1 MRESRA
7 TGGMRVSLRAIVV
20 ALTLAAGLSA
30 FVWHATR
37 RSPHDIARRVSG
49 LRVPA
54 GARVVEFH
62 DVASGAFWQDLNV
75 RVVLALSPAES
86 RQLAEQARAHNYRDV
101 YVRWGSCDTP
111 TDRAGISLTGECDA
125 EAELDSGGAGLFRYE
140 RFSHSGY
147 ELAVIDTVNRRLVVR
162 VVIL

>member
-1 MRESRA
+1 
-7 TGGMRVSLRAIVV
+7 MRVSRLSIVI
-20 ALTLAAGLSA
+20 ALTLAAGLGA

-37 RSPHDIARRVSG
+37 RSPHEIARRVSG

-54 GARVVEFH
+54 SARVVEFR
-62 DVASGAFWQDLNV
+62 DAASGAFRQDLNV
-75 RVVLALSPAES
+75 WVVLSLSPAES
-86 RQLAEQARAHNYRDV
+86 RQLADEARARNYRDV

-140 RFSHSGY
+140 RFSHPGY
-147 ELAVIDTVNRRLVVR
+147 ELAVIDTVNHRLVVR